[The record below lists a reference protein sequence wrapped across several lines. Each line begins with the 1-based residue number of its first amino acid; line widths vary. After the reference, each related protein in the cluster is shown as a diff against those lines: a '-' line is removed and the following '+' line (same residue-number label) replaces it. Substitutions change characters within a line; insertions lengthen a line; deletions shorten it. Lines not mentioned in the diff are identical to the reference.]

1 MAWKQ
6 AMKTWAL
13 CPIIPI
19 MTARLLVLNAGSSSL
34 KFGLYHV
41 AGGQVD
47 ARLRGNIEEIGGA
60 SRLRLVQGGEG
71 LPADFPPVASHA
83 EALHA
88 LLVWL
93 EPERVEANLL
103 GVGHR
108 VVHGGSRYTGPARVD
123 AEMLAYLDD
132 LTPIDPLHQPHNLA
146 GIRAMLALR
155 PDLPQVACFDTAF
168 HHTLPP
174 VARRFALPRELY
186 DAGVRRYGFHGLS
199 YAAIAERLPAYLG
212 ERADGR
218 IIVAHLGNGASLCA
232 FKARRSIE
240 TTMSF
245 TPLDGLPM
253 GTRCGAIDPAIPLYL
268 QRALGMN
275 AEAVS
280 ELLHRRSGLLGLS
293 GIASDMRALLASAHP
308 HAAEAVEH
316 FVYRVAQAI
325 GALAMSLEG
334 FDALVFT
341 AGIGE
346 HAAAVREAICRRCA
360 WLGLELD
367 AVANAAHGPCISLPG
382 SRVSAWVIPTDEEAL
397 IARQTLGVL
406 QRD

>member
-1 MAWKQ
+1 
-6 AMKTWAL
+6 
-13 CPIIPI
+13 
-19 MTARLLVLNAGSSSL
+19 MTAALLVLNAGSSSL

-41 AGGQVD
+41 EAGQVH
-47 ARLRGNIEEIGGA
+47 ARLRGNVEEIGGE
-60 SRLRLVQGGEG
+60 SRLRLLQGGG
-71 LPADFPPVASHA
+71 GPAGAFPAVASHA
-83 EALHA
+83 EALQA
-88 LLVWL
+88 LLAWL
-93 EPERVEANLL
+93 APELADMTLL

-108 VVHGGSRYTGPARVD
+108 VVHGGSRYAGPARVD

-132 LTPIDPLHQPHNLA
+132 LVPIDPLHQPHNLA
-146 GIRAMLALR
+146 GIRAMLALQ
-155 PDLPQVACFDTAF
+155 PALPQVACFDTAF
-168 HHTLPP
+168 HHTLPA
-174 VARRFALPRELY
+174 VARRFALPRALAE
-186 DAGVRRYGFHGLS
+186 AGVLRYGFHGLS
-199 YAAIAERLPAYLG
+199 YTAIAERLPTYLG
-212 ERADGR
+212 ELADGR

-232 FKARRSIE
+232 LKARSSVE

-268 QRALGMN
+268 QRALGMD

-293 GIASDMRALLASAHP
+293 GIASDMRVLLASNDP
-308 HAAEAVEH
+308 QAAEAVEH
-316 FVYRVAQAI
+316 FVYRIAQAI

-334 FDALVFT
+334 LDALVFT

-346 HAAAVREAICRRCA
+346 HAVPVREAICRRCA

-367 AVANAAHGPCISLPG
+367 AAANAVHGPRISAEH

-397 IARQTLGVL
+397 IARQTLSVL
-406 QRD
+406 QKD